1 MSVYNN
7 VLRLVK
13 SRSEPIFLYSWSTLI
28 SCLIAGQGFPSIYST
43 LIAVSSVAFLTASVY
58 LYNDIIDREMDT
70 LNPDKKNRPIATGK
84 VSVGFAQMFVFVAA
98 IIGSALMLLNGIQA
112 FAWVFTYY
120 TLFFIY
126 SYPGIR
132 LKRIFIVKELI
143 ISMAFPLLS
152 LAGAAAV
159 MGGFYT
165 PCLYAGVLIG
175 AFLFSAL
182 PALNEAFDVKED
194 LLYEIKSLAVVLD
207 WKKRVQMLAFGVL
220 LLIVVTPVT
229 YSWFGFNAAFPVVIV
244 AASLVVL
251 RFIVPIYG
259 EFDRESAY
267 QARRIFK
274 MYFFFVQI
282 MMVVGNMALPTLNL
296 F

>member
-1 MSVYNN
+1 MYND
-7 VLRLVK
+7 VIRLVK
-13 SRSEPIFLYSWSTLI
+13 SRSEAIFLWSWGTLI

-70 LNPDKKNRPIATGK
+70 LNPDKGKRPIATGK
-84 VSVGFAQMFVFVAA
+84 VSVGFAQRFVFVAA

-112 FAWVFTYY
+112 FVWAFSYY
-120 TLFFIY
+120 ALFFIY

-132 LKRIFIVKELI
+132 LKRLFIVKELV

-159 MGGFYT
+159 TGGFYA
-165 PCLYAGVLIG
+165 PCLYAGILTG
-175 AFLFSAL
+175 AFLFCAL

-194 LLYEIKSLAVVLD
+194 LLYEIKSLAVVLN
-207 WKKRVQMLAFGVL
+207 WKTRVQMLAFGVL
-220 LLIVVTPVT
+220 MLIVVTPST
-229 YSWFGFNAAFPVVIV
+229 YSWFGFNTALPVVIV

-259 EFDRESAY
+259 EFDRGSAY

-274 MYFFFVQI
+274 IYFFLVQI
-282 MMVVGNMALPTLNL
+282 MMVVGNMALPILNL